1 MAPERQ
7 GQSPRELWWLYS
19 GINEHEEA
27 ELDSVVYD
35 PPKPKKREFPEA
47 PLVSLR
53 LSIMSKCAWIG
64 LAPQCLNTV
73 SSARPHNLRPG
84 DSGVWI

>member
-1 MAPERQ
+1 MQSMAPERQ

-19 GINEHEEA
+19 GINEHGEA

-35 PPKPKKREFPEA
+35 PPEPKKREFPEA

-53 LSIMSKCAWIG
+53 LSIKYAWIG
-64 LAPQCLNTV
+64 LAPQCLN
-73 SSARPHNLRPG
+73 NLRPG